1 MYGEGL
7 KGGKCHK
14 YKMQNMFYFI
24 FGYRPMDVVFC
35 VNEYILNLGKY
46 FFPFF
51 FFLCIHKQAL
61 PHPSIIL
68 YLVLPKL
75 FEDACAMCTTSLH
88 TEPN

>member
-1 MYGEGL
+1 
-7 KGGKCHK
+7 
-14 YKMQNMFYFI
+14 
-24 FGYRPMDVVFC
+24 

-88 TEPN
+88 TEPNWCILTVVGWSEWHVNYMDSFFL

>member
-1 MYGEGL
+1 
-7 KGGKCHK
+7 
-14 YKMQNMFYFI
+14 
-24 FGYRPMDVVFC
+24 